1 MREYEFIV
9 ELNQIGY
16 RAKNNEANFGSP
28 ITAQVVGGTH
38 ITFELITKK
47 GASFYM
53 TRWPSGLPGHDDP
66 PNALRFP
73 HGLIQFGETM
83 EECAS
88 RLVSEQLGMRVKH
101 VEIAYLESYV
111 DDSNHWHI
119 EPGCIV
125 ELSGEPKVPKLASDI
140 ISFRINDLPDMTFW
154 TRSDFIE
161 LIKERLPELVRKK
174 K

>member
-1 MREYEFIV
+1 MKASE
-9 ELNQIGY
+9 Y
-16 RAKNNEANFGSP
+16 RAKNNEANFGKP
-28 ITAQVVGGTH
+28 IITQVVGGTH
-38 ITFELITKK
+38 ITFELVTKK
-47 GASFYM
+47 GDRFYM
-53 TRWPSGLPGHDDP
+53 TRWPNGLPGHDDP

-83 EECAS
+83 EKCAS

-111 DDSNHWHI
+111 DDSDHWHI

-140 ISFRINDLPDMTFW
+140 ISFRIDDLPDMTFW
-154 TRSDFIE
+154 TRSDFLE
-161 LIKERLPELVRKK
+161 LIEGRLPELLRKK